1 MTSLYKSKELQLIL
15 QQELGGNKARITLLS
30 YLIISVLKVRSV
42 NFKRLATGYD
52 NGVLLSSK
60 LRRVQRFFSQFTFA
74 EALYCKLIMKTLPIE
89 GKYEL
94 SLDRTNWKLGQLNI
108 NILFLSVIYKGVG
121 LPVFWCTLGN
131 KRGNSSQK
139 ERKDLLN
146 RFMLNFGD
154 DKIAY
159 LTADREFVGQDW
171 LAYLTSHQIRY
182 FIRVRNNMHI
192 TLAEGKTVKAYWLLM
207 AQRLNRVYFHPK
219 IVYLNDTLGYFSGIK
234 YVGQNGKIDYLI
246 LVSYNQE
253 DLSLDIYK
261 NRWQIETMF
270 RAFKSAGFNLEDT
283 HITDYERLDT
293 LIKVIS
299 IAFVWSYSVGI
310 YLNDCV
316 KKIAIKN
323 HGRRAVSFF
332 TYGLDFLTNAFI
344 NTIRNDIKIAF
355 KIFLSCT

>member
-207 AQRLNRVYFHPK
+207 AKPS
-219 IVYLNDTLGYFSGIK
+219 IFSP
-234 YVGQNGKIDYLI
+234 
-246 LVSYNQE
+246 
-253 DLSLDIYK
+253 
-261 NRWQIETMF
+261 
-270 RAFKSAGFNLEDT
+270 
-283 HITDYERLDT
+283 
-293 LIKVIS
+293 
-299 IAFVWSYSVGI
+299 
-310 YLNDCV
+310 
-316 KKIAIKN
+316 
-323 HGRRAVSFF
+323 
-332 TYGLDFLTNAFI
+332 
-344 NTIRNDIKIAF
+344 
-355 KIFLSCT
+355 